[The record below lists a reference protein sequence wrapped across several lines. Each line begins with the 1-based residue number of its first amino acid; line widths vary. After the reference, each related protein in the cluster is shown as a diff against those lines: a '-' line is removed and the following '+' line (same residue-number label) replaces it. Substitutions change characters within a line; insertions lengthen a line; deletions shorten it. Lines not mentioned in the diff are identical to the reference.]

1 MLKSR
6 LQSSALLGLAALA
19 SPALADSPATLR
31 IEAAL
36 AAVGQAP
43 GIDATSADIIA
54 LERDDS
60 QGPSLAVT
68 LHPGF
73 GQAMAEL
80 TANRAGQRLIIS
92 VCGRIVL
99 EPLLQEPILNASILI
114 TSDDPESLDEVEA
127 ALRTGSCSGQ
137 LLG

>member
-43 GIDATSADIIA
+43 GIDATSADIVA
-54 LERDDS
+54 LERGDS

-73 GQAMAEL
+73 GQAMEEL